1 MAQWV
6 KVSTLNPDN
15 LSWTPHGD
23 TWWKKR
29 MDICKLS
36 YDFLTCTREDTHTD
50 TNKYTKT
57 YF

>member
-23 TWWKKR
+23 MWGAHVVEEENEY
-29 MDICKLS
+29 L
-36 YDFLTCTREDTHTD
+36 
-50 TNKYTKT
+50 
-57 YF
+57 